1 LATIVALYHTP
12 YGIASGMAHVTKD
25 KDKLLNRI
33 RRIRG
38 QLDAVERAIEGS
50 HDCAEVLQRLVACR
64 GAMGGL
70 VVELLE
76 GHVRA
81 HVVDPDKN
89 PSSSQAI
96 GARELINILKT
107 YVK

>member
-1 LATIVALYHTP
+1 
-12 YGIASGMAHVTKD
+12 
-25 KDKLLNRI
+25 
-33 RRIRG
+33 
-38 QLDAVERAIEGS
+38 
-50 HDCAEVLQRLVACR
+50 
-64 GAMGGL
+64 MGGL

>member
-1 LATIVALYHTP
+1 
-12 YGIASGMAHVTKD
+12 MAHLAED
-25 KDKLLNRI
+25 KERLLNRV

-38 QLDAVERAIEGS
+38 QLNAVEKAIDGS
-50 HDCAEVLQRLVACR
+50 NDCAEVLQRLVACR

-81 HVVDPDKN
+81 HIVDPDKS
-89 PSSSQAI
+89 PSSRPAK
-96 GARELINILKT
+96 GARELIDILKT
-107 YVK
+107 YVR